1 MKVLVFDLT
10 GSLKRYFCTFVV
22 IAFAAG
28 CTGDDS
34 ALPVLPGDA
43 QAISLLGDT
52 LYPPPLIPEVRE
64 TRERQLAEARAAY
77 EADPIDPDSAIWLG
91 RRTAYVGQY
100 REAVE
105 IFAAGIQQ
113 HESEARLYR
122 HRGHRFITLRMFQRA
137 MADLEHAA
145 RLTNGQPDRVE
156 PDGLPN
162 ALNIPTSTL
171 QTNIWY
177 HLGLAHYLEGDFESA
192 AEAYRECIARADNPD
207 MLVATS
213 HWWYM
218 ALRRLGRE
226 DEAAQVLEPITSDLD
241 IIENHSYHRLLLMYK
256 GELPADSLLAPGDD
270 AIQNATVAYGVANW
284 HYYNGRT
291 EQAQRM
297 LREVLQ
303 GTGWPAFG
311 FIAAEADVARVFRR
325 E

>member
-1 MKVLVFDLT
+1 MRFGSRYFPAFIAIVLV
-10 GSLKRYFCTFVV
+10 V
-22 IAFAAG
+22 G
-28 CTGDDS
+28 CTSDDS
-34 ALPVLPGDA
+34 ALPVLPGNA

-52 LYPPPLIPEVRE
+52 LYPPPMTPEIRE
-64 TRERQLAEARAAY
+64 TRERQLAEARVGY
-77 EADPIDPDSAIWLG
+77 EADPVDPDSVTWLG
-91 RRTAYVGQY
+91 RRTAYLGRY
-100 REAVE
+100 REAVG
-105 IFAAGIQQ
+105 IFGEGIEQ

-122 HRGHRFITLRMFQRA
+122 HRGHRFITLRMFPRA
-137 MADLEHAA
+137 IADLQHAA
-145 RLTNGQPDRVE
+145 RLTSGQPDRVE

-192 AEAYRECIARADNPD
+192 TEAYRECMARADNPD

-213 HWWYM
+213 HWLYM
-218 ALRRLGRE
+218 TLRRLGQE
-226 DEAAQVLEPITSDLD
+226 DEAAQVLEPITSDLN

-284 HYYNGRT
+284 HYYRGRT
-291 EQAQRM
+291 DRAQRM

-311 FIAAEADVARVFRR
+311 FIAAEADVARL
-325 E
+325 